1 MTKREINIFDYAGDL
16 LGSIQKGALLVSGA
30 NGQTNAMTIGWGSI
44 GVEWAKPI
52 FTTYVREHRFTADL
66 LKESDCFTVCFPAVD
81 SPKAAIGF
89 LGTKSGRD
97 VEDKITA
104 AGLTRID
111 GEAVSTPAIK
121 EFPLVIEC
129 KIAHMQLQDG
139 KFLDEVYMGM
149 YPQDVDSSFHGANK
163 DFHYAVIGE
172 IVKAYLI
179 EE

>member
-1 MTKREINIFDYAGDL
+1 MTKKEINVFDCAGDL
-16 LGSIQKGALLVSGA
+16 LKNIQKGAVLVSSAG
-30 NGQTNAMTIGWGSI
+30 GRTDAMTIGWGSI

-66 LKESDCFTVCFPAVD
+66 LKEGDSFTVCFPTEN
-81 SPKAAIGF
+81 SPKSAIGF

-97 VEDKITA
+97 VEDKIKE
-104 AGLTRID
+104 AGLTTVE

-129 KIAHMQLQDG
+129 KIAHMQLQDSEALN
-139 KFLDEVYMGM
+139 KVYMGM

-172 IVKAYLI
+172 IVKAYII
-179 EE
+179 ED